1 MFGVVVVFVLAVRDE
16 NAPLLLV
23 EGGLSELEL
32 ELELELACCCCFRRD
47 PDTRRE
53 RASRSSWIRFM
64 VVVKFGAGFDDDD
77 DDAGGGLEVGA
88 IVVASASTRGKE
100 LPLFLFLCGSYI
112 VVVKSR
118 WHFVFA
124 TTTGTLCCE
133 VADVLSSKKSS

>member
-32 ELELELACCCCFRRD
+32 ELELELACCCCCCFSRD
-47 PDTRRE
+47 PDMRRE

-64 VVVKFGAGFDDDD
+64 VVVKFGAGFDVDD

-88 IVVASASTRGKE
+88 IVVAFAEGE
-100 LPLFLFLCGSYI
+100 EYLFTWFINSHKGRANFYYHCYRNI
-112 VVVKSR
+112 V
-118 WHFVFA
+118 
-124 TTTGTLCCE
+124 L
-133 VADVLSSKKSS
+133 